1 MALQVIGS
9 GFGRTGTRSLK
20 QALELLGFGP
30 CHHMEQVFENPTQVA
45 FWQAIAGGETA
56 DWEKVFAGYSAQID
70 WPGCHVWRELAA
82 AYPEAKVIHSHRDP
96 EKWWASFSQ
105 TIGKLMSRHRDL
117 PGPPHV
123 QELFAVVEEIIGQRT
138 FGGNWTDKGH
148 VLQAY
153 HARAAA
159 VREAIPAERLLFFD
173 VTEGWGPLC
182 AFLGVPAPD
191 APFPQRNDK
200 AEFWAD
206 AGGEPA

>member
-20 QALELLGFGP
+20 EALELLGFGP

-96 EKWWASFSQ
+96 EKWRGSFSQ
-105 TIGKLMSRHRDL
+105 TIGKLMTRHRDL
-117 PGPPHV
+117 P
-123 QELFAVVEEIIGQRT
+123 A
-138 FGGNWTDKGH
+138 
-148 VLQAY
+148 
-153 HARAAA
+153 ARPGT
-159 VREAIPAERLLFFD
+159 VRRCRGDYRPTHLWR
-173 VTEGWGPLC
+173 
-182 AFLGVPAPD
+182 
-191 APFPQRNDK
+191 
-200 AEFWAD
+200 
-206 AGGEPA
+206 